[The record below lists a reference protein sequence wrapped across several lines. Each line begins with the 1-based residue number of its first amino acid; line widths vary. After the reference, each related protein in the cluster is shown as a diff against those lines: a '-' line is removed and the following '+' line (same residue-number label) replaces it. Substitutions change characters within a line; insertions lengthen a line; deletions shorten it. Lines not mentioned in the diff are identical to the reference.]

1 MTRQD
6 EVASKK
12 CGQSVTGT
20 MKPSWVPQATSV
32 EGRKRRTWRTL
43 PILAW
48 NSQSL
53 CHQTAQE
60 AETFAGS
67 QRFWTF
73 SDFSSKKLKFC
84 EFKEPPE
91 KNRAGKGAGS
101 MFTFDLRCLPL
112 RLQTAW
118 NVRSWEKTTPRM
130 KKCLPLM
137 PQQKL
142 EMPRFSGSTQ
152 NWPQFRVLRWWLHTA
167 WWQVF
172 CPKPSSPVQFQNQ
185 SKVRWTLKLSS
196 EWNCDTVIYCKLG
209 VSLYDHMMK
218 WLMIWV
224 HRWAIE
230 LFSVAAQFG
239 SNVRVETLCHT
250 ILSLRQ
256 NEFKKNQNLPFC
268 KSKISKSSFIIENH
282 FQQSTWQSWD
292 WEIVSGFAMHLT
304 FGVQEMWRVSEWM
317 NHDSMTTV
325 VGQLNNPL
333 RLGCTHCE
341 ALPTMSHF
349 VPKIS
354 GQSWRDVKI
363 MGKLSDIPV
372 FEISSERTALS
383 QWKQRILQPEN
394 LRCWQSPEDCS
405 CHVLEACPISKFCY
419 NTQRTQ
425 QSNKV
430 HQRALLCHK
439 KKSWTSKKRSEL
451 L

>member
-1 MTRQD
+1 MAHD
-6 EVASKK
+6 MSASLGHRALQ
-12 CGQSVTGT
+12 C
-20 MKPSWVPQATSV
+20 
-32 EGRKRRTWRTL
+32 RRTIRQQRRCRNFVSHHPEFKSNVTQ
-43 PILAW
+43 
-48 NSQSL
+48 SQS
-53 CHQTAQE
+53 
-60 AETFAGS
+60 FGS
-67 QRFWTF
+67 AKWVKKKSAISAILQVKDLQIQFHHRKPLPTKHLAKLRLRNQRSSEIIRDVFLTF
-73 SDFSSKKLKFC
+73 SDL
-84 EFKEPPE
+84 
-91 KNRAGKGAGS
+91 
-101 MFTFDLRCLPL
+101 
-112 RLQTAW
+112 
-118 NVRSWEKTTPRM
+118 
-130 KKCLPLM
+130 
-137 PQQKL
+137 
-142 EMPRFSGSTQ
+142 
-152 NWPQFRVLRWWLHTA
+152 
-167 WWQVF
+167 
-172 CPKPSSPVQFQNQ
+172 
-185 SKVRWTLKLSS
+185 LS
-196 EWNCDTVIYCKLG
+196 D
-209 VSLYDHMMK
+209 D
-218 WLMIWV
+218 
-224 HRWAIE
+224 
-230 LFSVAAQFG
+230 
-239 SNVRVETLCHT
+239 
-250 ILSLRQ
+250 
-256 NEFKKNQNLPFC
+256 
-268 KSKISKSSFIIENH
+268 
-282 FQQSTWQSWD
+282 
-292 WEIVSGFAMHLT
+292 LT

-341 ALPTMSHF
+341 ALPTMSQF